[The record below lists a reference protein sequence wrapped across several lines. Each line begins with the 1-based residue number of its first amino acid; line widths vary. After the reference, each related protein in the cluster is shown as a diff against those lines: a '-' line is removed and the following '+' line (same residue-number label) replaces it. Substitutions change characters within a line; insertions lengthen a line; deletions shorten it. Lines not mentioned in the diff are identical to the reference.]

1 MVLNRGPAGLFV
13 DDVFFLKCRFKSG
26 SYKCVSLFFLVQIS
40 IFSSKSMFQK
50 MVLKRGL
57 TGLLSND
64 VFFFNFSS
72 LIGVLLVCLLS
83 AGRPVD
89 ANRRET
95 LMQRD
100 TLRV

>member
-1 MVLNRGPAGLFV
+1 
-13 DDVFFLKCRFKSG
+13 
-26 SYKCVSLFFLVQIS
+26 
-40 IFSSKSMFQK
+40 

-57 TGLLSND
+57 TGLLSDD

-72 LIGVLLVCLLS
+72 LIGVLLVCLLA

-95 LMQRD
+95 LLQRKH
-100 TLRV
+100 TACVINLTAHAGGHTQS